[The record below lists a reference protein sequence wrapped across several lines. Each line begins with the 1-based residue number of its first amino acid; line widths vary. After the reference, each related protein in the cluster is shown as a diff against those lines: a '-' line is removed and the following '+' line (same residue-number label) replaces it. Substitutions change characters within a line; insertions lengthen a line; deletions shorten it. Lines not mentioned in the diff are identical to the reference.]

1 MLVPLRCAALVLA
14 PLWLLACG
22 DEEGADASD
31 PVPAGD
37 DGSPAEPVDDAPA
50 PEPAPVA
57 EPAPPPDDEAL
68 PEPLPKY
75 GMDPPDNVSFE
86 SAREVAVGDGNGVLQ
101 AVLSDEQVDY
111 FSFEGEAGAFYVLE
125 TNRGAFTPDNVMTLH
140 GPDQQALAENDYG
153 ARWVGEATDTR
164 LLVRLREDGT
174 HFVVL
179 EDRVTPA
186 LYFEAPDAPVLF
198 YRFTIDRIDADS
210 SGVTFAGDDAAPS
223 SIEFVEDDSSGF
235 RYTTLVGTPVE
246 ATTDL
251 FDFEGADAL
260 ALIGHANEGG
270 VTGNGSTGE
279 GGVLEL
285 FDAQDRLVARID
297 RAQGQLDIHP
307 PVSEQAYRFSVQAT
321 EPSGDNDFYAIDLV
335 LLPDNP
341 TELDEALNDATEG
354 AQEIVMSDGLRRRGL
369 LLSVLQ
375 PGDVDHYRFEAH
387 EGELLLAS
395 CEARSAGSGVLGLSA
410 ELFDPEGETLAVARE
425 TDSEALLMDE
435 ITAPADGSHVL
446 RLESTGLHSEVFG
459 DWVRCVVLAE
469 PDR

>member
-1 MLVPLRCAALVLA
+1 MGAALPEPA
-14 PLWLLACG
+14 DDRAG
-22 DEEGADASD
+22 DDAADDGTATD
-31 PVPAGD
+31 PVPV
-37 DGSPAEPVDDAPA
+37 AE
-50 PEPAPVA
+50 PEPAPA
-57 EPAPPPDDEAL
+57 DAPL

-75 GMDPPDNVSFE
+75 GMDPPGNVSFE

-111 FSFEGEAGAFYVLE
+111 FSFVGEAGAFYLLE
-125 TNRGAFTPDNVMTLH
+125 SSRGAFTPDNVMTLY

-210 SGVTFAGDDAAPS
+210 SGVTFAGDAAPS

-235 RYTTLVGTPVE
+235 RYTTLVGTPAE

-251 FDFEGADAL
+251 FDFQGADAL

-285 FDAQDRLVARID
+285 FDADDRLVARID

-354 AQEIVMSDGLRRRGL
+354 AQEIVMSDGFRRRGL

-469 PDR
+469 PGR